1 MIRESLGFAAMRR
14 LTVLATLAGLLFTGL
29 AAPAGAQQDTP
40 FGPGDSPLTP
50 RPEQP
55 APAPVEPLEPDDGGL
70 EGWQV
75 GLLLGA
81 TVMLLGGIAFSI
93 IRDARRSAPVEPGEG
108 SDPDEERAERDR
120 RRKRSSARRKGKAA
134 RAARRRNR

>member
-1 MIRESLGFAAMRR
+1 MRR
-14 LTVLATLAGLLFTGL
+14 LTVLAAVAALLLTGV
-29 AAPAGAQQDTP
+29 AAPAGAQQDAP

-50 RPEQP
+50 APEQP
-55 APAPVEPLEPDDGGL
+55 APAPAPAPVQPLDPEDDGL
-70 EGWQV
+70 AGWQV

-81 TVMLLGGIAFSI
+81 TVVLLGGIAFSI

-108 SDPDEERAERDR
+108 SRPHEERAERER
-120 RRKRSSARRKGKAA
+120 RRKRSSARRKGKAS

>member
-1 MIRESLGFAAMRR
+1 MRR
-14 LTVLATLAGLLFTGL
+14 LTVLAALAALLFAGL
-29 AAPAGAQQDTP
+29 AAPAAAQQDAP
-40 FGPGDSPLTP
+40 FAPGDSPLTP
-50 RPEQP
+50 APEQP

-81 TVMLLGGIAFSI
+81 TVVLLGGIAFSI
-93 IRDARRSAPVEPGEG
+93 IRDARQSAPVERDEG
-108 SDPDEERAERDR
+108 PDADEERAERER

>member
-1 MIRESLGFAAMRR
+1 MRR
-14 LTVLATLAGLLFTGL
+14 PTALAALVALLLTGL
-29 AAPAGAQQDTP
+29 AAPASAQQDAP

-50 RPEQP
+50 TPEQP
-55 APAPVEPLEPDDGGL
+55 APAPVEPLDPDDGGL

-81 TVMLLGGIAFSI
+81 MVILLGGIAFSI
-93 IRDARRSAPVEPGEG
+93 VRDARQSAPVKRDEG
-108 SDPDEERAERDR
+108 PAADEERAERER
-120 RRKRSSARRKGKAA
+120 RRKRGAARRKDKAA

>member
-1 MIRESLGFAAMRR
+1 MRR
-14 LTVLATLAGLLFTGL
+14 LTVLAALAALLFTGVT
-29 AAPAGAQQDTP
+29 APAAAQQDAP

-50 RPEQP
+50 APEPP
-55 APAPVEPLEPDDGGL
+55 APAPAEPLQPDDGGGL
-70 EGWQV
+70 EGWQA

-81 TVMLLGGIAFSI
+81 AVILLGGIAFAI
-93 IRDARRSAPVEPGEG
+93 VRDARQAAPVDRDEG
-108 SDPDEERAERDR
+108 PAADEERAERER